1 MQLLESG
8 QMYLETIYIL
18 SGQQNVVRSLDV
30 ADYMNFSPPSVCRAM
45 GILKK
50 QGLIVMDKE
59 GLITMTEEGREY
71 AAKIY
76 ERHTLLTAVLMRL
89 GVDEENAVRDACKM
103 EHDISD
109 ATFDAIKSHIQKWED
124 DSKVSKP

>member
-1 MQLLESG
+1 M
-8 QMYLETIYIL
+8 
-18 SGQQNVVRSLDV
+18 VVRSLDV
-30 ADYMNFSPPSVCRAM
+30 ADYMSFSPPSVCRAM

-50 QGLIVMDKE
+50 QGLIVMDKD
-59 GLITMTEEGREY
+59 GFITLTEEGKAY

-89 GVDEENAVRDACKM
+89 GVDAENATRDACKM

-109 ATFDAIKSHIQKWED
+109 ATFAAIKEHMRKWENEGGK
-124 DSKVSKP
+124 S